1 MEFPLVSVGVPTYNR
16 PVGLKK
22 CLEHLLQQTYP
33 NLEIIIS
40 DNCSDNSEVQK
51 IILGCASKDKRVKH
65 FRQPENIGL
74 ENNFNFLYARSVAP
88 YFMWMSDD
96 DYFDPNYIEEC
107 VKFLEHNK
115 DHILCSGIAK
125 YVEGDHFL
133 FAEKMFAV
141 DRGTPFK
148 RLLQYFAHVEKNANF
163 YGVFR
168 NGLLSGK
175 PLGNH
180 VGCDWSFMARLA
192 VFGKLNFLNT
202 SCYYRSATGNSGSRG
217 AMVRKFKLNWFKT
230 LFFETYLAGIVAANI
245 FNDAAVNKQIVWWKR
260 KWAVVIIFFRINWK
274 LFFKFIKKI
283 FKKKT
288 GS

>member
-1 MEFPLVSVGVPTYNR
+1 MEFPLVSVGVPTFNR

-22 CLEHLLQQTYP
+22 CLEHLLQQTYH

-40 DNCSDNSEVQK
+40 DNCSTDPEVQR
-51 IILGCASKDKRVKH
+51 IIQDHVSKDKRVKH
-65 FRQPENIGL
+65 FRQSENIGL
-74 ENNFNFLYARSVAP
+74 ENNFNFLYAQSSAP

-96 DYFDPNYIEEC
+96 DYFEVNYIEEC
-107 VKFLEHNK
+107 VKFLENNR
-115 DHILCSGIAK
+115 DHILCSGTAK
-125 YVEGDHFL
+125 YFDGDKFL

-141 DRGTPFK
+141 DRRTPFK
-148 RLLQYFAHVEKNANF
+148 RLLQYFARVEKNANF

-175 PLGNH
+175 TLGNH
-180 VGCDWSFMARLA
+180 VGCDWSFMAKLA
-192 VFGKLNFLNT
+192 VFGKLNFLNST
-202 SCYYRSATGNSGSRG
+202 CYYRSATGNSGSRG
-217 AMVRKFKLNWFKT
+217 AMVKKFKLNRFKT
-230 LFFETYLAGIVAANI
+230 LFFETYMASIVAANI
-245 FNDAAVNKQIVWWKR
+245 FNDAAVNKKMIGWKR
-260 KWAVVIIFFRINWK
+260 KWAVVIIFLRINRK